1 MNRSDADKFVW
12 ESQNEMLKS
21 SSEMLKVEK
30 FQLNLLKLDSLE
42 IFSNQISEILN

>member
-1 MNRSDADKFVW
+1 
-12 ESQNEMLKS
+12 
-21 SSEMLKVEK
+21 MLKVEK